1 MSNPSPIR
9 FVQQAAMRQGIVLGA
24 WGWVALTMMKLSF
37 SNSLFS
43 LVWLLMM
50 GFTPLVCI
58 ALTFRTRQDWWK
70 QEEMPEGFS
79 FTAAFLH
86 SFFTC
91 LCGAVWL
98 ATAVFVYLKYFD
110 GGTFFAAYGRMLDTP
125 EGRTALS
132 QLARSQSFDNAFSFE
147 SPQKMAEA
155 MQAAGASTYA
165 ALILYLSLIGGP
177 VMGLITGIICKR
189 DSRP

>member
-1 MSNPSPIR
+1 MNNLTPIR
-9 FVQQAAMRQGIVLGA
+9 FVQQAAMRQGIILGA
-24 WGWVALTMMKLSF
+24 WGWVTLTMMKLSF
-37 SNSLFS
+37 SHALFS
-43 LVWLLMM
+43 LVWLLML

-58 ALTFRTRQDWWK
+58 ALTFRTRQNWWK
-70 QEEMPEGFS
+70 QEEMLESFS

-110 GGTFFAAYGRMLDTP
+110 GGAFFEAYGRMLDTP
-125 EGRTALS
+125 EGRAAIA
-132 QLARSQSFDNAFSFE
+132 QLARSQDFGSVLSVD
-147 SPQKMAEA
+147 SPRKMAEA
-155 MQAAGASTYA
+155 MQSVGASTYA

-177 VMGLITGIICKR
+177 VLGLITGIICKKNTK
-189 DSRP
+189 

>member
-43 LVWLLMM
+43 LVWLFMM

-86 SFFTC
+86 SFFT
-91 LCGAVWL
+91 
-98 ATAVFVYLKYFD
+98 
-110 GGTFFAAYGRMLDTP
+110 
-125 EGRTALS
+125 
-132 QLARSQSFDNAFSFE
+132 
-147 SPQKMAEA
+147 
-155 MQAAGASTYA
+155 
-165 ALILYLSLIGGP
+165 
-177 VMGLITGIICKR
+177 
-189 DSRP
+189 

>member
-1 MSNPSPIR
+1 M
-9 FVQQAAMRQGIVLGA
+9 
-24 WGWVALTMMKLSF
+24 
-37 SNSLFS
+37 
-43 LVWLLMM
+43 
-50 GFTPLVCI
+50 
-58 ALTFRTRQDWWK
+58 
-70 QEEMPEGFS
+70 
-79 FTAAFLH
+79 
-86 SFFTC
+86 
-91 LCGAVWL
+91 
-98 ATAVFVYLKYFD
+98 FVYLKYFD
-110 GGTFFAAYGRMLDTP
+110 GGTFFEAYGRMLDTP

-132 QLARSQSFDNAFSFE
+132 QLARSQSFDNAFSFD